1 MISMGS
7 LFKRKSAPLI
17 GLDISSSAIKLVE
30 LDQDRQGNWVL
41 ERFASEPLAAE
52 SVVDGNIEKFDDVS
66 EALKRLLKKSGTRTK
81 HVALALPHSSVITK
95 KSFFR
100 GISASRSWKFRSRL
114 KPVNIF
120 PFRWKR

>member
-30 LDQDRQGNWVL
+30 LDQDRQGTWVL

-52 SVVDGNIEKFDDVS
+52 SVVDGNIE
-66 EALKRLLKKSGTRTK
+66 
-81 HVALALPHSSVITK
+81 
-95 KSFFR
+95 
-100 GISASRSWKFRSRL
+100 
-114 KPVNIF
+114 
-120 PFRWKR
+120 